1 MGIVKWTAVAVTLL
15 MGLANLGQVVQDL
28 SVGWKLLGVVLAS
41 AAVGACIGVIAKTS
55 WGLAAIIAVGAANL
69 CAALLGAVNSM
80 EGWPVGVVL
89 ATLAILLGVVS
100 LPRSRAEVIA

>member
-28 SVGWKLLGVVLAS
+28 SVGWKLLGLVLAA
-41 AAVGACIGVIAKTS
+41 AAVGACIGVIAKAP
-55 WGLAAIIAVGAANL
+55 WGVTAIIVVGAANL
-69 CAALLGAVNSM
+69 CAALLGAAKSM

-89 ATLAILLGVVS
+89 AALAILLGVVS
-100 LPRSRAEVIA
+100 LPRSRAEATA